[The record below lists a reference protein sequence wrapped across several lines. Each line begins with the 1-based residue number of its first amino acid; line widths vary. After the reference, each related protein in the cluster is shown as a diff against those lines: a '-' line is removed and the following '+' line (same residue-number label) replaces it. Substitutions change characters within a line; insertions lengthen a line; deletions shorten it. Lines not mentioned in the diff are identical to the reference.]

1 MPKISV
7 FQGKFIGEEIVL
19 EQYQDVLVRNDY
31 FLSKKK
37 MSLSGKKDD
46 SYYEPAL
53 DLLVKPR
60 KVCRASICNKHNI
73 LAERLLKYTL
83 VISGEIFHSYNK
95 FTSK

>member
-1 MPKISV
+1 
-7 FQGKFIGEEIVL
+7 
-19 EQYQDVLVRNDY
+19 
-31 FLSKKK
+31 

-46 SYYEPAL
+46 SYYELAL

-73 LAERLLKYTL
+73 LAKRLLKYTL